1 MKWIFMTVLLAF
13 ASTVAVVGL
22 LEMSDYLI
30 DAGLPSPRKHF
41 LEWLSGFAAIV
52 AMLAIIVVLIIITG
66 GAQ

>member
-1 MKWIFMTVLLAF
+1 MKWIFMTVF
-13 ASTVAVVGL
+13 

-52 AMLAIIVVLIIITG
+52 AVFAIIVVLVIITG